1 MDNRLFQ
8 ISARPGRLRQQDLP
22 YVARALVS
30 LFRKQAEVKT
40 GTAKEISYVRI
51 QSPSLT
57 VQILAEDWAKILPY
71 LQDDTL
77 NQVVNKMQ
85 EDTVWGNQVTAHDAS
100 TIDQVDRGY
109 YYAVLS
115 LLQRLFTE
123 AYPTS
128 SV

>member
-1 MDNRLFQ
+1 M
-8 ISARPGRLRQQDLP
+8 
-22 YVARALVS
+22 
-30 LFRKQAEVKT
+30 FRKQAEVKT